1 MIFKPNK
8 HELYLFNREKERRER
23 NDRGGKREREIERE
37 RERERER
44 ETERKFRID
53 KNFLIN
59 VKYKEISWRVR
70 RKEKKVISRS
80 TE

>member
-37 RERERER
+37 REREREQYLKKAYV
-44 ETERKFRID
+44 TCLH
-53 KNFLIN
+53 FLL
-59 VKYKEISWRVR
+59 
-70 RKEKKVISRS
+70 
-80 TE
+80 